1 MRPMSFLNKNK
12 GMYTKETNTIKREYI
27 RHRSKLW
34 LLAILLLIVTSI
46 SWVKRKFEQI
56 FSQYAPSTTSTT
68 TMFSFSDQKFKIDD
82 DHSLSDQ
89 IAALEV
95 GWGNDPPPPWLQVSE
110 ATVSINTVLTM

>member
-12 GMYTKETNTIKREYI
+12 GMYTKEIKNKYI

-34 LLAILLLIVTSI
+34 LPAIILLSVTSI
-46 SWVKRKFEQI
+46 LSVKRKFDPN
-56 FSQYAPSTTSTT
+56 FSQYATSTT
-68 TMFSFSDQKFKIDD
+68 VKNSDP
-82 DHSLSDQ
+82 SLSDQ

-110 ATVSINTVLTM
+110 ATICVAQ